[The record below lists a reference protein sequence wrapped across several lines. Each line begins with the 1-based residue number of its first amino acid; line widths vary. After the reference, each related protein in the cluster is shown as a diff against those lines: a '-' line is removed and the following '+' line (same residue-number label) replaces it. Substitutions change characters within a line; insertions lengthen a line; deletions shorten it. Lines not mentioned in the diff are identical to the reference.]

1 MKNRVISRGKWLL
14 LVAVVTGSLLP
25 GCQKVDLLLPAE
37 IRSAAANNASGETLS
52 AAVAANQSPYYW
64 SNLMITNV
72 TPENNIYTTTNSLDS
87 VRWTGVNGATSYFC
101 RTDCS
106 GLITQLLKQTYGYS
120 DSYFQTW
127 TGLKNPYAVTYYN
140 EIKAKDHFSQISTV
154 TNIQQ
159 GDIIAIKY
167 PTSAS
172 NTGHTMLVAAAPTL
186 RSTATAPLITGTRQ
200 YEVSV
205 IDQSSSGH
213 GSTDTRYISS
223 GNFNDG
229 IGRGIFRLYVNSK
242 GAITGYTWSTYTT
255 SVYYSQSERQLIV
268 GRLIP

>member
-1 MKNRVISRGKWLL
+1 MINSFTRISNWVLL
-14 LVAVVTGSLLP
+14 LLWLSGSFMQS
-25 GCQKVDLLLPAE
+25 CRKADLLRPEE
-37 IRSAAANNASGETLS
+37 IIRPAANSLNEEILS
-52 AAVAANQSPYYW
+52 ATVTANQTPYYW
-64 SNLMITNV
+64 SDRMIANV

-87 VRWTGVNGATSYFC
+87 VRWAGVNGASSYFC

-140 EIKAKDHFSQISTV
+140 EIKAKDHFSQIANV
-154 TNIQQ
+154 TGILQ

-172 NTGHTMLVAAAPTL
+172 NTGHTMLVAAPATL
-186 RSTATAPLITGTRQ
+186 RTATAPLITGTKQ

-255 SVYYSQSERQLIV
+255 SVYYSQADRPLLV

>member
-1 MKNRVISRGKWLL
+1 MYRFFRPLQQKINTLPALMIVVVIFFAS
-14 LVAVVTGSLLP
+14 
-25 GCQKVDLLLPAE
+25 CQKADMLL
-37 IRSAAANNASGETLS
+37 SKETLS
-52 AAVAANQSPYYW
+52 AGSGNSTAEAGVTANYTPFYW
-64 SNLMITNV
+64 STLMVSNV
-72 TPENNIYTTTNSLDS
+72 TTENNIYTTTNSLDS
-87 VRWTGVNGATSYFC
+87 VTWTGVNGAASYFC

-106 GLITQLLKQTYGYS
+106 GLITKLLKQTYGYS
-120 DSYFQTW
+120 DAYFISW

-140 EIKAKDHFSQISTV
+140 EIKAKDHFTQI
-154 TNIQQ
+154 TNISKILQ

-167 PTSAS
+167 PESAS
-172 NTGHTMLVAAAPTL
+172 NTGHTMLVAASPVL
-186 RSTATAPLITGTRQ
+186 RSSTAPLISGTRQ
-200 YEVSV
+200 FELSV

-242 GAITGYTWSTYTT
+242 GAITGYTWSTYST
-255 SVYYSQSERQLIV
+255 SVYYTQAERPLLV